1 MVNRGR
7 GLVHERTTLVI
18 FFESSMGNRLL
29 ALGGVCADLH
39 EGPEESGGEYA
50 QIWTYI
56 ALN

>member
-1 MVNRGR
+1 M
-7 GLVHERTTLVI
+7 HERTTLVI
-18 FFESSMGNRLL
+18 FFESSMGNRLT

-39 EGPEESGGEYA
+39 EAPEESGGEYA